1 MNNQDRKD
9 IYKKAEYR
17 KKVDEIHAPEALI
30 NATLNRIHEE
40 EKLQNGIKGTTT
52 EPAKNIIR
60 PRRWAA
66 GFTAVAAAAA
76 MVLAIGLSRGGSQE
90 INLVYNTVP
99 ETLVRTMEGEQAEN
113 DMDVVSYSDYL
124 GIDIQTPTEN
134 VTLVKAEIRVEQDGD
149 VVTEDEGTVIYN
161 VEGNQMV
168 VQYSKTLNVMPENL
182 MEGAASDVDGQQVY
196 AAVSQ
201 NGKERMAAFER
212 GGITCFLVTYSMEE
226 QEFEEFLVD
235 FLTGL

>member
-1 MNNQDRKD
+1 MNNQDKKD
-9 IYKKAEYR
+9 IYR
-17 KKVDEIHAPEALI
+17 KKIDEIHAPEALI

-40 EKLQNGIKGTTT
+40 EKLQNDIKETTT
-52 EPAKNIIR
+52 ESAKNVIR

-76 MVLAIGLSRGGSQE
+76 VLLVVGLSRGGSQE
-90 INLVYNTVP
+90 INLIYNTVP

-113 DMDVVSYSDYL
+113 NMDVETYSDYL
-124 GIDIQTPTEN
+124 GVDIQKPTEN
-134 VTLVKAEIRVEQDGD
+134 ATLVKAEIRVEQDGD
-149 VVTEDEGTVIYN
+149 VVTEDEGTIIYN

-182 MEGAASDVDGQQVY
+182 AEGEASDIDGQQIY

-201 NGKERMAAFER
+201 NGKERMVAFKR
-212 GGITCFLVTYSMEE
+212 DGISCFLMTYSMEE
-226 QEFEEFLVD
+226 QEFEEFLEE
-235 FLTGL
+235 FLAGF